1 MINSLLLAGLVSI
14 ATTFSVGPNFNAT
27 ETATQTV
34 TGTLGSLLSISVS
47 NTGNSSNEGEGGSG
61 DDCTSE
67 YWATT
72 AFGRNVIADS
82 PCLLLTF
89 STSSTSYHIDVE
101 TTDDVQCGFM
111 FIDDATDNW
120 DGSVSNDDTLLTS
133 SNFGDIGLC
142 NGTDDQ
148 AGLDTAGDVTTGSSV
163 FLFAEG
169 LDISAGG
176 GQGSDCSD
184 IGVTTSAA
192 TDVTEAV
199 TTLGTPNAT
208 GSNGFGEGLI
218 PDDSPAKLLTCT
230 NGPVSSAEMYVDFR
244 VNVPSTALDGTYEMN
259 LTFTIDNS
267 SA

>member
-14 ATTFSVGPNFNAT
+14 ATTFSVGANFNAT

-34 TGTLGSLLSISVS
+34 TGTLGSLLSLTVS
-47 NTGNSSNEGEGGSG
+47 NTGDSSNEGEGGSS
-61 DDCTSE
+61 DACSSE
-67 YWATT
+67 YWQTT
-72 AFGRNVIADS
+72 AFSRNAIADS

-101 TTDDVQCGFM
+101 TTDDVVCGFM
-111 FIDDATDNW
+111 FSDDATDNW
-120 DGSVSNDDTLLTS
+120 DGSINNDDTLLTDS
-133 SNFGDIGLC
+133 DFGNIDLC

-148 AGLDTAGDVTTGSSV
+148 VGLDTAGDVTSGSSV

-169 LDISAGG
+169 LDVSAGS
-176 GQGSDCSD
+176 GQGADCSD

-192 TDVTEAV
+192 TDTTEAV
-199 TTLGTPNAT
+199 TTLGTPNAS

-218 PDDSPAKLLTCT
+218 PDNSPAKLLTCT
-230 NGPVSSAEMYVDFR
+230 NGPVSSVEMYVDFR

>member
-1 MINSLLLAGLVSI
+1 MISSILLAGLVSI
-14 ATTFSVGPNFNAT
+14 ATTFGVGPNFNAT

-34 TGTLGSLLSISVS
+34 TGTLGSLLSLSVS
-47 NTGNSSNEGEGGSG
+47 NTGNSSNEGEGGSSE
-61 DDCTSE
+61 DCNSE
-67 YWATT
+67 YWNTT
-72 AFGRNVIADS
+72 AFGRNTIADS
-82 PCLLLTF
+82 PCLHLTF

-101 TTDDVQCGFM
+101 TTDDVKCGFM
-111 FIDDATDNW
+111 FSDGGAANWQEVEDENTLLSNANFGSVAQCDATD
-120 DGSVSNDDTLLTS
+120 
-133 SNFGDIGLC
+133 
-142 NGTDDQ
+142 DQ
-148 AGLDTAGDVTTGSSV
+148 RGLDTSGDVTTGSSV

-169 LDISAGG
+169 LDISAGS
-176 GQGSDCSD
+176 GQGSDCSS

-192 TDVTEAV
+192 TDTTEAV
-199 TTLGTPNAT
+199 TTLGTPNAS

-267 SA
+267 GA